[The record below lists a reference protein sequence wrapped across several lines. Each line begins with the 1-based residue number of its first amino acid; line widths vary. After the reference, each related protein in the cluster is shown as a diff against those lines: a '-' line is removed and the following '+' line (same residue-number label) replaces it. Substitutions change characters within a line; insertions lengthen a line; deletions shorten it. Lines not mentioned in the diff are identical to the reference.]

1 MLIFYKKITVHFYL
15 KYCYIRNVKK
25 LLAII
30 SILFF
35 SSSLLAEFRM
45 ERVICTTKKTSNCGA
60 YIYNSKTGEVYFCNS
75 EECKVVDTPIEIFIE
90 EEEEEIDDNQGSLIP
105 KKPKKKESK
114 IPKKPKKKES
124 KIPKKPKKKESKIPK
139 KPDKCDKE
147 SKIPK
152 KGC

>member
-1 MLIFYKKITVHFYL
+1 MLILYKKITVHFFL
-15 KYCYIRNVKK
+15 KYCYIRHVKK

-35 SSSLLAEFRM
+35 SSAVLAEFRM

-60 YIYNSKTGEVYFCNS
+60 YIYNSTTGEVYFCDS
-75 EECKVVDTPIEIFIE
+75 EKCKEVDTPIEIFIE
-90 EEEEEIDDNQGSLIP
+90 DEVIDDSKGSLIP

-124 KIPKKPKKKESKIPK
+124 KIPKKPKKKESKVPR
-139 KPDKCDKE
+139 KPEKTN
-147 SKIPK
+147 
-152 KGC
+152 

>member
-1 MLIFYKKITVHFYL
+1 MLILYKKITVHFFL
-15 KYCYIRNVKK
+15 KYCYIRHVKK

-35 SSSLLAEFRM
+35 SSAVLAEFRM

-60 YIYNSKTGEVYFCNS
+60 YIYNSTSGEVYFCYS
-75 EECKVVDTPIEIFIE
+75 EKCKEVDTPIEIFIE
-90 EEEEEIDDNQGSLIP
+90 EEEVIDDSKGSLIP

-124 KIPKKPKKKESKIPK
+124 KVPRKPEKTN
-139 KPDKCDKE
+139 
-147 SKIPK
+147 
-152 KGC
+152 

>member
-1 MLIFYKKITVHFYL
+1 MLILFRKITVHFYL
-15 KYCYIRNVKK
+15 KYCYKSNVKNF
-25 LLAII
+25 LTFILV
-30 SILFF
+30 LFF
-35 SSSLLAEFRM
+35 ASALLAEFRM

-60 YIYNSKTGEVYFCNS
+60 YIYNSETGEVYFCDS
-75 EECKVVDTPIEIFIE
+75 EKCQEVDTPIEIFIV
-90 EEEEEIDDNQGSLIP
+90 EEEEIDDNKGSL
-105 KKPKKKESK
+105 

>member
-1 MLIFYKKITVHFYL
+1 MLIFFKKITVHFYL

-30 SILFF
+30 SILLF

-60 YIYNSKTGEVYFCNS
+60 YIYNSKTGEVFFCNS
-75 EECKVVDTPIEIFIE
+75 EECKELDTPIEIFIE
-90 EEEEEIDDNQGSLIP
+90 EEIDDSKGSLIP

-139 KPDKCDKE
+139 KPDECDKE

>member
-15 KYCYIRNVKK
+15 KYCYIRNVKN

-35 SSSLLAEFRM
+35 SSALLAEFRM
-45 ERVICTTKKTSNCGA
+45 ERVICTSKKTSNCGA
-60 YIYNSKTGEVYFCNS
+60 YIYNTKTGEVYFCDS
-75 EECKVVDTPIEIFIE
+75 EKCREVETPIEIFIE
-90 EEEEEIDDNQGSLIP
+90 EEEIEESKGSLIP

-124 KIPKKPKKKESKIPK
+124 KVPRKPEKTN
-139 KPDKCDKE
+139 
-147 SKIPK
+147 
-152 KGC
+152 

>member
-1 MLIFYKKITVHFYL
+1 VKKI
-15 KYCYIRNVKK
+15 
-25 LLAII
+25 LAII

-35 SSSLLAEFRM
+35 SSGLLAEFRM

-60 YIYNSKTGEVYFCNS
+60 YIYNSTTGEVYFCDS
-75 EECKVVDTPIEIFIE
+75 EKCKVVDTPIEIFIE
-90 EEEEEIDDNQGSLIP
+90 EEEEVIDDNKGSL
-105 KKPKKKESK
+105 

-152 KGC
+152 KGCS

>member
-1 MLIFYKKITVHFYL
+1 MLNLFSVIILNNPMPVLL
-15 KYCYIRNVKK
+15 KAKGSFELVG
-25 LLAII
+25 
-30 SILFF
+30 F
-35 SSSLLAEFRM
+35 
-45 ERVICTTKKTSNCGA
+45 
-60 YIYNSKTGEVYFCNS
+60 
-75 EECKVVDTPIEIFIE
+75 
-90 EEEEEIDDNQGSLIP
+90 SLIP

-152 KGC
+152 KGCS